1 HTLSSPFMA
10 PAKKPVARMT
20 TYTPPPYPGS
30 SKRYPIDVDA
40 TEEERTNLKCTVV
53 LREAKIRKLL
63 REVRDLKDELV
74 KERGARERDEEE
86 RKGDLQDL
94 KAINAAIT
102 VERDELRGKLESARR
117 EMYKVANDM
126 SL

>member
-1 HTLSSPFMA
+1 MA

-20 TYTPPPYPGS
+20 TYSTSYVWPAADLTSNTAPPPYPGS

-94 KAINAAIT
+94 KAIVSGHQIC
-102 VERDELRGKLESARR
+102 
-117 EMYKVANDM
+117 
-126 SL
+126 